1 MKILVAD
8 DEQKIRDL
16 LSDFL
21 SGEGYNV
28 VAAADGREALEKFNA
43 DEDIG
48 LVILDV
54 MMPFLDGWRV
64 CKEIRKT
71 SRTPIIMLTA
81 RTEEMDELES
91 FEKGANDYIP
101 KPFSL
106 NVLLARV
113 RARTQP
119 ENAAAGGEILTYHE
133 LKIDTSSHTVALNGK
148 VLDLTRTEYELI
160 LLLIRNK
167 GRVYSREQLL
177 TQVWGYDYYGGDRTV
192 DTHVGRLRAKLGV
205 FAEKHLT
212 TVRGYGYKLEG

>member
-21 SGEGYNV
+21 SGEGYEV
-28 VAAADGREALEKFNA
+28 LTAADGREALETFNER
-43 DEDIG
+43 EDLG
-48 LVILDV
+48 LIILDV
-54 MMPFLDGWRV
+54 MMPYLDGWRV
-64 CKEIRKT
+64 CREIRKT
-71 SRTPIIMLTA
+71 SRIPIIMLTA
-81 RTEEMDELES
+81 RTEEIDELES

-113 RARTQP
+113 RARLAP
-119 ENAAAGGEILTYHE
+119 GNAAPDGEILSYRE
-133 LKIDTSSHTVALNGK
+133 LKIDTSSHAVTLDGK
-148 VLDLTRTEYELI
+148 TLDLTRTEYELI
-160 LLLIRNK
+160 TLLIRNK

-192 DTHVGRLRAKLGV
+192 DTHVGRLRGKLGV
-205 FAEKHLT
+205 FADKYLT
-212 TVRGYGYKLEG
+212 TVRGYGYKLEA